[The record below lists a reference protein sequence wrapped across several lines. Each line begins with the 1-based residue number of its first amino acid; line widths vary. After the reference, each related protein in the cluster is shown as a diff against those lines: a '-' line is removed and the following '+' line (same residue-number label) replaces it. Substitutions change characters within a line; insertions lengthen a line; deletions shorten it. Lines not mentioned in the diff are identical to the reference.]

1 MHEAGVA
8 VMQENAFKFMVSFF
22 FSFFFFRCLWSKFA
36 RTAREKVM

>member
-22 FSFFFFRCLWSKFA
+22 FLFFFQIF
-36 RTAREKVM
+36 VV